1 MKIKGGRTL
10 HGKKGTGPDIM
21 QSMTFDL
28 HVADLVHIPALHSPT
43 STARSDP

>member
-1 MKIKGGRTL
+1 MKMKGGRTL
-10 HGKKGTGPDIM
+10 HVKKGTGPDIV

-28 HVADLVHIPALHSPT
+28 HVADLVHIPVLRSST